1 MRVSTDR
8 KLVQEIIS
16 RKLTTMDR
24 IVEIFSTHPN
34 IAKRLRALQEL
45 S

>member
-1 MRVSTDR
+1 M
-8 KLVQEIIS
+8 LVQEILT
-16 RKLTTMDR
+16 RKPTTMDK
-24 IVEIFSTHPN
+24 IIEIFSTHPN